1 MTETVRAPAALTV
14 AMPLSAP
21 KLPTIDH
28 AIGLPPGGTAPID
41 FAARYEAD
49 MIATYGSFREDPR
62 MAVERELAK
71 REQELSSEGHSYL
84 WRTGYDSREEHLAD
98 ILRDIEGG
106 R

>member
-1 MTETVRAPAALTV
+1 MKTTPAPAALTV

-28 AIGLPPGGTAPID
+28 AIGLPPGGTAP
-41 FAARYEAD
+41 
-49 MIATYGSFREDPR
+49 SDPPCC
-62 MAVERELAK
+62 AYHGALGGHE
-71 REQELSSEGHSYL
+71 SSCTDCVMETLPMNRACPQPSYL

-98 ILRDIEGG
+98 ILRDIDGG